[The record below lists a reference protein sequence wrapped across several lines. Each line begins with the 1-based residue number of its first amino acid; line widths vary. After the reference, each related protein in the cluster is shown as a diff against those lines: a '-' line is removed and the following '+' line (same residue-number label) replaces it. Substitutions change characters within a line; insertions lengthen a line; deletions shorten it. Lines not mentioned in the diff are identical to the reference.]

1 MSPVSSVSSVLT
13 ENHEKL
19 VGRAN
24 TQSNAL
30 RNIKNDCINRIPSK
44 SLPVIVD
51 IFPLLPLF
59 VTIFSILL
67 RVQGE
72 KGGRSWRLG
81 IREPRIEQTESRRI
95 RRIEN
100 HQSKFYARSS
110 RLWIYRRIE
119 QLPARCVN
127 VSANITKANELC
139 ATTLLR

>member
-59 VTIFSILL
+59 VTIFQSYCASKAKKAEGRGDSGSENRESSKPNLAEL
-67 RVQGE
+67 DESKTTNPNFTLDRRVYGFIVGSNNFQPG
-72 KGGRSWRLG
+72 
-81 IREPRIEQTESRRI
+81 
-95 RRIEN
+95 
-100 HQSKFYARSS
+100 
-110 RLWIYRRIE
+110 
-119 QLPARCVN
+119 V
-127 VSANITKANELC
+127 
-139 ATTLLR
+139 